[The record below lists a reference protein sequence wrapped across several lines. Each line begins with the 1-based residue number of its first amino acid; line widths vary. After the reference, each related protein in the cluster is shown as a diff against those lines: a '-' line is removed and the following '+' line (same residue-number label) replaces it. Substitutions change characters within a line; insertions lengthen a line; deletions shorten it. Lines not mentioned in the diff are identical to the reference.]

1 MVAQQPKPLALTL
14 GDPGGIGPELAL
26 KAWLA
31 SRLPGEEMSA
41 NTWKGSAMLPF
52 CLIAPARIVRQYADL
67 LTLDVP
73 IAVIDDPS
81 LTPDVFVNALPVFE
95 IADNGSIVEP
105 GIAAATTAP
114 IVIDS
119 IKTAVALTR
128 QGRTSAV
135 VTNPIQKS
143 ALYQAGFS
151 HPGHTEFLAELAGPG
166 TVPVM
171 MLANSKLRVVPL
183 TIHIAL
189 SQVQTALTIDLIV
202 TQAKITAAAMMRDF
216 GVARPRLAIA
226 GLNPHAGEGGAMGTE
241 EQTIIAPAITQ
252 LQAEGYDVIGPL
264 PADTMFHEEARA
276 AYDVALCPYHD
287 QALIPVKTLDFHG
300 GVNITLGL
308 PFIRTSP
315 DHGTALNI
323 AGQGVARVDSLL
335 AALNMASKMACN
347 RLSPESPTI

>member
-1 MVAQQPKPLALTL
+1 MANQQPHPLAMTI

-31 SRLPGEEMSA
+31 QTASA
-41 NTWKGSAMLPF
+41 TGTRKQGSNMLPF
-52 CLIAPARIVRQYADL
+52 CLIGPSRIMAQYATQLGLPVPIVRVENA
-67 LTLDVP
+67 
-73 IAVIDDPS
+73 AMAS
-81 LTPDVFVNALPVFE
+81 SVFASALPVFE
-95 IADNGSIVEP
+95 IADNDAPVIP
-105 GIAAATTAP
+105 GVAAAATAP
-114 IVIDS
+114 MVINS
-119 IKTAVALTR
+119 IETAVKLTR
-128 QGRTSAV
+128 QGITSAV

-143 ALYQAGFS
+143 ALYQAGFP

-166 TVPVM
+166 TTPVM

-189 SQVQTALTIDLIV
+189 SRVQSELTPDLIV
-202 TQAKITAAAMMRDF
+202 TLCKITAAALTRDF
-216 GVARPRLAIA
+216 GLLRPRLAIA
-226 GLNPHAGEGGAMGTE
+226 GLNPHAGEDGTMGSE
-241 EQTIIAPAITQ
+241 EQTIIAPAIAR
-252 LQAEGYDVIGPL
+252 LKAEGYDVTGPL

-300 GVNITLGL
+300 GVNVTLGL

-335 AALNMASKMACN
+335 AALKMAGQMAYN
-347 RLSPESPTI
+347 RLSPEETPSHE